1 MAQRIKKPSISEYK
15 KMKRTAYEY
24 VVMQGYTQKEAAT
37 VLGVSEQTMTD
48 WAKEGNW
55 KLEKRGRQSSVKES
69 QKNIREIIRILS
81 RQRLDIEREIEF
93 AQLEQDGEKE
103 LELRK
108 KAVAL
113 SDEISKQ
120 NKTLLNIDKE
130 NRITLG
136 VYIDVMDDIFSAM
149 RSMDEKLYMKTIDFQ
164 TQLIRLK
171 TQELG

>member
-1 MAQRIKKPSISEYK
+1 M
-15 KMKRTAYEY
+15 
-24 VVMQGYTQKEAAT
+24 
-37 VLGVSEQTMTD
+37 
-48 WAKEGNW
+48 
-55 KLEKRGRQSSVKES
+55 
-69 QKNIREIIRILS
+69 
-81 RQRLDIEREIEF
+81 DIEREIEF